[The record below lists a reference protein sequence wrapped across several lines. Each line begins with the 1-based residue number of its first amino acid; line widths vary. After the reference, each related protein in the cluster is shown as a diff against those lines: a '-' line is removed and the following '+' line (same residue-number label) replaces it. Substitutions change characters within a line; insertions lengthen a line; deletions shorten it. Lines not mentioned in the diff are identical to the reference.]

1 MPLTVDRRR
10 CLKSGQCT
18 YNYPALFR
26 EGPDGYPE
34 VLVTEPGPDQR
45 GDAEEA
51 VDLCPASA
59 IELSAMPQTR

>member
-1 MPLTVDRRR
+1 MALTVDRRR

-26 EGPDGYPE
+26 EGQDGYPE
-34 VLVTEPGPDQR
+34 VLISEPDPDQR
-45 GDAEEA
+45 GEAEEA

-59 IELSAMPQTR
+59 IKLLELPPTR